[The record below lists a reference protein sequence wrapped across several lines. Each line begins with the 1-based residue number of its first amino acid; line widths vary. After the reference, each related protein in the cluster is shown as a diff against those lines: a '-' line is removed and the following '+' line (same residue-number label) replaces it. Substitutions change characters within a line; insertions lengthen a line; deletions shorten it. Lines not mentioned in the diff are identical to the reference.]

1 MLSRAQYNSKNKT
14 HKRTKDNDVKS
25 TKSMKS
31 VKSNDYATKDK
42 ENNMLP
48 TPIYLFKIVYLL
60 GTRNLC
66 KKDIQND
73 REK

>member
-1 MLSRAQYNSKNKT
+1 MKN
-14 HKRTKDNDVKS
+14 
-25 TKSMKS
+25 

-42 ENNMLP
+42 ENNTLP

-60 GTRNLC
+60 GIRNLC
-66 KKDIQND
+66 IKDIQND